1 MWKCCDCCE
10 ASSDEQ
16 HSCAE
21 KNDEE
26 AKIGG
31 EMEEQVTEDEETE
44 DSIEMEEQVTEGD
57 ETEDSIEDEEVIY
70 EGPENQLY
78 FDYPINQ
85 EIQNNNT
92 FEPGVSV
99 LLANTD
105 DGQGNVCLAKTITSY
120 RFKPRE
126 LAIGNCSTTLKDSA
140 IAAEM
145 YIRKNQSALK
155 LTLEVDMHLLVHL
168 FPSEMPKSG
177 FSAGCAIAT
186 SMISAIKNIGVPN
199 GYSFLGEIGERGE
212 VLWVGGA
219 EAKIKA
225 AIRHQISNIF
235 LPPSM
240 QNDIERI
247 DEEIK
252 KQINFIYITN
262 YIEAFKILFPENLPE
277 N

>member
-199 GYSFLGEIGERGE
+199 GIIL
-212 VLWVGGA
+212 L
-219 EAKIKA
+219 
-225 AIRHQISNIF
+225 H
-235 LPPSM
+235 LLL
-240 QNDIERI
+240 
-247 DEEIK
+247 
-252 KQINFIYITN
+252 IYITLYFLTTSN
-262 YIEAFKILFPENLPE
+262 LANPKILDINLFKFNWLLDERGCLIFKPQVVIKLV
-277 N
+277 NVY